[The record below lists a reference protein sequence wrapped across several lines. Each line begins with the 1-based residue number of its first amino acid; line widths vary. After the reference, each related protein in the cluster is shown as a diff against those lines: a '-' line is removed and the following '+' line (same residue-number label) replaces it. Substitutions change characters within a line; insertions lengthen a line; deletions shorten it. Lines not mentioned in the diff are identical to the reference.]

1 MDNNKEIILVSK
13 VGNRSIV
20 PHSNVPGDPPVYY
33 AQVWLND
40 TYGNVPG
47 WVTLTEDGITGQN
60 TMKGLVRALQSSI
73 GTGVDGGFGAGT
85 ETAFESYYA
94 ATGGKMNVVS
104 GATSNLYN
112 IVMAGLWCKG
122 YTGGYSYS
130 YNGVADDQTISGL
143 LALKQDAGISAIL
156 PGGQISAKLM
166 KSLLSMDQFVLMA
179 SAGGKSEIRAIQ
191 QYLNANFG
199 DYIGIIPCDGLYQRA
214 MNEAL
219 IKRLQYIEGQRGTQ
233 VDGIFGNGTKN
244 LLPILTDS
252 NHPAEAVRLFNFCL
266 TCNGYTTT
274 GTAWNNTVKTN
285 TRAFQS
291 SHMLE
296 ETGNGDVNTWMA
308 LLLSKGN
315 TDRPAQGCDCSTILD
330 AAKANAL
337 FAAGYRYVGRYVSGT
352 VGSGTAERS
361 KALTKAEMTAI
372 FNAGLRLFAI
382 YQEGGVYLERY
393 TKALGKE
400 DAAKA
405 IAAAKA
411 LDIPMREY
419 IYFAVDYDVLDGNIE
434 GYVKEYF
441 DGIKEVMD
449 DNGNIYNVGIYGS
462 RNVCNRICSEFGLAS
477 SCFVGDMSTAYSG
490 NMGFPL
496 PDCWAFDQFHEYTFS
511 PSASISF
518 PLDKVAVSGRYTGF
532 SSFGNVSNVSQL
544 ENDNV
549 MREEAADIVYA
560 FMSQIDENNDGY
572 VSGINGNPIQI
583 PVDAS
588 GISWESPP
596 LEIAIA
602 PGVTATLTYTHSA
615 LFALGG
621 DKALYTTAKITNGLS
636 PIFESSASYTSALF
650 NDVADSIEA
659 ETSTTLDEQIMGF
672 AASMAANVE
681 NGKISFGIR
690 TEPNKLIAFVVVES
704 YLGNVQNVINTVSV
718 KLEVSIDIDSGSGAE
733 EVISKYVK
741 QENAVAA
748 VAIITLAC
756 AIGMVMVSTAGGAT
770 AVTAAIAAFFNSVS
784 TWASGLFAAA

>member
-1 MDNNKEIILVSK
+1 MDNNKEIIRVSK
-13 VGNRSIV
+13 VGNRSIM
-20 PHSNVPGDPPVYY
+20 PQSNVPGDPPVYY

-40 TYGNVPG
+40 TYCNVPG

-60 TMKGLVRALQSSI
+60 TMKGLVRALQSAI

-85 ETAFESYYA
+85 EAAFENYYA
-94 ATGGKMNVVS
+94 VTDGKMNVVS

-130 YNGVADDQTISGL
+130 YNGVADDQTIAGL

-166 KSLLSMDQFVLMA
+166 KSLLSMDQFVLMT
-179 SAGGKSEIRAIQ
+179 SSGGKSEIRSIQ

-199 DYIGIIPCDGLYQRA
+199 DYIGIIPCDGIYQRA

-244 LLPILTDS
+244 LIPILNDS
-252 NHPAEAVRLFNFCL
+252 DHPVEAVRLFNFCL
-266 TCNGYTTT
+266 TCNGYTTN
-274 GTAWNNTVKTN
+274 GTDWNNTVKTN

-291 SHMLE
+291 AHTLE
-296 ETGNGDVNTWMA
+296 VTGNGDVNTWMA

-382 YQEGGVYLERY
+382 YQEGGAYLERY

-434 GYVKEYF
+434 GYLDRYGTTKGYLF
-441 DGIKEVMD
+441 DGDQIATDESTTGQSNWGYMLFEKVKREGETSWS
-449 DNGNIYNVGIYGS
+449 NLTPSGYG
-462 RNVCNRICSEFGLAS
+462 
-477 SCFVGDMSTAYSG
+477 FV
-490 NMGFPL
+490 NL
-496 PDCWAFDQFHEYTFS
+496 
-511 PSASISF
+511 
-518 PLDKVAVSGRYTGF
+518 
-532 SSFGNVSNVSQL
+532 
-544 ENDNV
+544 
-549 MREEAADIVYA
+549 
-560 FMSQIDENNDGY
+560 
-572 VSGINGNPIQI
+572 
-583 PVDAS
+583 
-588 GISWESPP
+588 
-596 LEIAIA
+596 
-602 PGVTATLTYTHSA
+602 
-615 LFALGG
+615 
-621 DKALYTTAKITNGLS
+621 GLS
-636 PIFESSASYTSALF
+636 IGSEPSTRPI
-650 NDVADSIEA
+650 
-659 ETSTTLDEQIMGF
+659 
-672 AASMAANVE
+672 
-681 NGKISFGIR
+681 
-690 TEPNKLIAFVVVES
+690 
-704 YLGNVQNVINTVSV
+704 
-718 KLEVSIDIDSGSGAE
+718 
-733 EVISKYVK
+733 
-741 QENAVAA
+741 
-748 VAIITLAC
+748 
-756 AIGMVMVSTAGGAT
+756 
-770 AVTAAIAAFFNSVS
+770 
-784 TWASGLFAAA
+784 W

>member
-1 MDNNKEIILVSK
+1 MDNNKEIIRVSK
-13 VGNRSIV
+13 VGNRSIM
-20 PHSNVPGDPPVYY
+20 PQSNVPGDPPVYY

-40 TYGNVPG
+40 TYCNVPG

-60 TMKGLVRALQSSI
+60 TMKGLVRALQSAI

-85 ETAFESYYA
+85 EAAFENYYA
-94 ATGGKMNVVS
+94 VTDGKMNVVS

-130 YNGVADDQTISGL
+130 YNGVADDQTIAGL

-166 KSLLSMDQFVLMA
+166 KSLLSMDQFVLMT
-179 SAGGKSEIRAIQ
+179 SSGGKSEIRSIQ

-199 DYIGIIPCDGLYQRA
+199 DYIGIIPCDGIYQRA

-244 LLPILTDS
+244 LIPILNDS
-252 NHPAEAVRLFNFCL
+252 DHPVEAVRLFNFCL
-266 TCNGYTTT
+266 TCNGYTTN
-274 GTAWNNTVKTN
+274 GTDWNNTVKTN

-291 SHMLE
+291 AHTLE
-296 ETGNGDVNTWMA
+296 VTGNGDVNTWMA

-382 YQEGGVYLERY
+382 YQEGGAYLERY

-462 RNVCNRICSEFGLAS
+462 RNVCDRICSEFGLAS

-496 PDCWAFDQFHEYTFS
+496 PDCWAFDQFHEYTFN
-511 PSASISF
+511 PSTSISF

-532 SSFGNVSNVSQL
+532 SSFGSVSSIA
-544 ENDNV
+544 EPISDNDK
-549 MREEAADIVYA
+549 REEAADIIHA
-560 FMSQIDENNDGY
+560 FISQIDENNDGY
-572 VSGINGNPIQI
+572 VSDVNGNPVQV
-583 PVDAS
+583 PVNAA

-596 LEIAIA
+596 LEISIA
-602 PGVTATLTYTHSA
+602 PGMTATLTYTHSA
-615 LFALGG
+615 LIALGD

-636 PIFESSASYTSALF
+636 PILESSASYTSELF
-650 NDVADSIEA
+650 NDVADRIETEVSA
-659 ETSTTLDEQIMGF
+659 TLDEQIMGF

-690 TEPNKLIAFVVVES
+690 VEPNKLIAFVVVES

-718 KLEVSIDIDSGSGAE
+718 KLEVSINADNGAE
-733 EVISKYVK
+733 IEETVNKYVK
-741 QENAVAA
+741 KENVVAA
-748 VAIITLAC
+748 LAIVVMAFTIGLAI
-756 AIGMVMVSTAGGAT
+756 ASPAGGA
-770 AVTAAIAAFFNSVS
+770 AALASAITAFFGSVS
-784 TWASGLFAAA
+784 TWGSRLFAAA